1 MKNKPIKVI
10 SIDFFTG
17 EYVYV
22 DVETKNDLDF
32 VKPKAYNIGLARQKE
47 FKLIQIEKSLLDS
60 LAKSAYNCYIK
71 SRNS

>member
-1 MKNKPIKVI
+1 MKKNIKKAI
-10 SIDFFTG
+10 AIDYFTG
-17 EYVYV
+17 EYIYV

-47 FKLIQIEKSLLDS
+47 FKLIEIEKSLLDS